1 MLNQRNGVRQMNI
14 KQFKNVSRFAS
25 VLLRIAAIWFGLS
38 VATLFFSYFF
48 TSSDVWFNFPSP
60 DFPILNGIGGA
71 TTNKLFPL
79 KQAASFV
86 VPLIVIVNCYVLW
99 KGSQLFTYLADGN
112 SPFSMDFSRSV
123 KNLGLILIV
132 SDIVFPIIY
141 SLLVTIM
148 MESGYYYIIGVGS
161 SLLIGLIL
169 FAAAEIFNYGIN
181 LQQFADDTV

>member
-1 MLNQRNGVRQMNI
+1 MFYGKAVR
-14 KQFKNVSRFAS
+14 
-25 VLLRIAAIWFGLS
+25 L
-38 VATLFFSYFF
+38 FSYF
-48 TSSDVWFNFPSP
+48 T
-60 DFPILNGIGGA
+60 
-71 TTNKLFPL
+71 
-79 KQAASFV
+79 
-86 VPLIVIVNCYVLW
+86 
-99 KGSQLFTYLADGN
+99 DGN
-112 SPFSMDFSRSV
+112 SPFYMDFSRSV